1 VATDLV
7 STGSDVS
14 LSRSDDAAWSI
25 LVACDNVMLVPGT
38 SHPQQMHLYSQILD
52 ALDDSQL
59 FLHCIFHPETQ
70 PRFQMMAMLL
80 CQSGLCEMWT

>member
-1 VATDLV
+1 
-7 STGSDVS
+7 
-14 LSRSDDAAWSI
+14 
-25 LVACDNVMLVPGT
+25 
-38 SHPQQMHLYSQILD
+38 MHLYSQILD